1 MIGIENIQ
9 NAPERPEYAIAL
21 NAIKP
26 ILHDLPFKV
35 VAVDGKPGS
44 GKTTLCRFLA
54 WRFNISLLETDLFL
68 IRNQGAYVY
77 RVQEIK
83 AIIEHRRC
91 ADRPIL
97 VEGVVV
103 RKILN
108 QIDVNPDYNIHVI
121 CPQSL
126 SRPLSEYNEYKQQYD
141 PENSAD
147 LVLNIPAIE

>member
-1 MIGIENIQ
+1 MSSIENIQ

-21 NAIKP
+21 NALKP

-35 VAVDGKPGS
+35 VAIDGKPGV

-77 RVQEIK
+77 RLQEIK
-83 AIIEHRRC
+83 AIIEYRRC
-91 ADRPIL
+91 ANRPIL

-103 RKILN
+103 RKVLN
-108 QIDVNPDYNIHVI
+108 EIGVIPDYNIHVI

-126 SRPLSEYNEYKQQYD
+126 STPLSEYKEYEDHYGPD
-141 PENSAD
+141 NSAD
-147 LVLNIPAIE
+147 LVLNIPATM